1 MALILGGLLGNMFD
15 NYMEE
20 KKSGRLARDAIA
32 RLEDHVYHATEMI
45 SLLEEARKEAEEK
58 NLSLLHEVDNRK
70 NNEAAL
76 NQKNDHLNNEMMKKV
91 EEYEDALIRKGME
104 IDNLKEKLA
113 NKDEECETNRKKLE
127 ELQRQAS
134 DNDFYC
140 GYLEEKVKEHEA
152 ERKRLKEVT
161 TKLED
166 QLRASQLETTV
177 LPARIRDQ
185 EKNHGKEAQRNFPV
199 QKNIHTT
206 EDRLQL
212 LQRENENLN
221 EKLSERGREMA
232 SVNNSIVNEKDKNNA
247 LVEENKVLRD
257 KITELTDQNG
267 TLQKKA
273 RRRRRR

>member
-1 MALILGGLLGNMFD
+1 MALILGGLLGNMYD

-32 RLEDHVYHATEMI
+32 QLENDVYHATEMI
-45 SLLEEARKEAEEK
+45 SVLEEARKEAEEK
-58 NLSLLHEVDNRK
+58 NLCLLHEVDNRK

-76 NQKNDHLNNEMMKKV
+76 TQRNDNLNNEMMKKM
-91 EEYEDALIRKGME
+91 EEYEDALIRKGIE

-113 NKDEECETNRKKLE
+113 NKDQESQRDRVKLE
-127 ELQRQAS
+127 EVQRQAS

-140 GYLEEKVKEHEA
+140 GYLEEKVKAHEA

-166 QLRASQLETTV
+166 KLRASQLQTTV
-177 LPARIRDQ
+177 LPARILDQ
-185 EKNHGKEAQRNFPV
+185 EKNHGKEAQRNLPV
-199 QKNIHTT
+199 QKNVHTT
-206 EDRLQL
+206 EDRLQF
-212 LQRENENLN
+212 LQKENENLN
-221 EKLSERGREMA
+221 EKLSERGLEMA
-232 SVNNSIVNEKDKNNA
+232 SVNNSTVNEKDKNAA
-247 LVEENKVLRD
+247 LVEDNKALRD